1 MKQLIVLIGLPASG
15 KSTYMRD
22 VLYSAHK
29 EYRILSRDMLVEH
42 YAKLDGITYN
52 EAFTKYGKDVDKA
65 YKEHMRLIRLELPD
79 VLFVDKTNLY
89 SHVRDREYQ
98 FFLDKGYCIT
108 YIFFTKP
115 KFDEEF
121 EAWQNRINSRPG
133 KVIPKE
139 VQKKMYEDYLE
150 DVPTDAKVRP
160 HFKFWINNWK
170 GVRDG

>member
-15 KSTYMRD
+15 KSTYMRE
-22 VLYSAHK
+22 VLYPAHK

-42 YAKLDGITYN
+42 YAKQDGITYN

-65 YKEHMRLIRLELPD
+65 YKIHMQYIRDELPD
-79 VLFVDKTNLY
+79 VLIVDKTNLY

-115 KFDEEF
+115 VDEEF
-121 EAWQNRINSRPG
+121 EEWKNRINSRPG
-133 KVIPKE
+133 KTIRPHVLE
-139 VQKKMYEDYLE
+139 KMYEDYLE
-150 DVPTDAKVRP
+150 DVPESAKVQP
-160 HFKFWINNWK
+160 HFKFWIKNWK
-170 GVRDG
+170 STH

>member
-29 EYRILSRDMLVEH
+29 EYRILSRDMWVEH

-115 KFDEEF
+115 VDEEF
-121 EAWQNRINSRPG
+121 EEWKNRLSSRPG
-133 KVIPKE
+133 KNVPKE
-139 VQKKMYEDYLE
+139 TLEKMYEDYLE